1 MPYPYIEQNNRIGE
15 ELLQTCG
22 CSKEILKVFP
32 FQNEK
37 ELVDYE
43 EELYGEKALFQIKNE
58 ISKKDSINTLP
69 EKNKE
74 NLIENIIIS
83 NTYIIDNLKM
93 ALAKNGISNDITD
106 KIDAE
111 YITNKDIGK
120 VSKLIKRQYQER
132 NKNISNNNEISLGNK
147 RGRKNQ
153 NDITKRFHD
162 KNTPDNILKKCKRV
176 FFDNIIIYTNSY
188 INNNKSKNQENF
200 ELKKLN
206 YSKYINKLN
215 KEDEMKLFNMKL
227 KDFVS
232 LEINAK
238 SSLKFDKNY
247 NKIIM
252 KKVLKEEKDN
262 EVINSFLNMT
272 FGEWVDVFTFKTKF
286 NNNSYFNGIQD
297 TLDKFSKEKNEYFTR
312 FIFYL
317 FNYKS
322 VFENKI
328 GRNLKKSKENR
339 NTEMQMNKSD

>member
-1 MPYPYIEQNNRIGE
+1 
-15 ELLQTCG
+15 
-22 CSKEILKVFP
+22 
-32 FQNEK
+32 
-37 ELVDYE
+37 
-43 EELYGEKALFQIKNE
+43 
-58 ISKKDSINTLP
+58 
-69 EKNKE
+69 
-74 NLIENIIIS
+74 
-83 NTYIIDNLKM
+83 M

-153 NDITKRFHD
+153 NDITKIFHD
-162 KNTPDNILKKCKRV
+162 KNTPDNILKKFKRV

-188 INNNKSKNQENF
+188 IINYKSKNQENF

-206 YSKYINKLN
+206 YSKYINKLK
-215 KEDEMKLFNMKL
+215 KENEMKLFNMKL

-272 FGEWVDVFTFKTKF
+272 FGEWVDVFTF
-286 NNNSYFNGIQD
+286 
-297 TLDKFSKEKNEYFTR
+297 
-312 FIFYL
+312 
-317 FNYKS
+317 
-322 VFENKI
+322 
-328 GRNLKKSKENR
+328 
-339 NTEMQMNKSD
+339 